1 MHRACKALVFPLAS
15 AGRSIPAKMAMMATT
30 TSSSMR
36 VKASREE
43 ERVKV
48 EGFIARIRRFGFI
61 QLPENE
67 TGNVKSIGLKRF
79 MQSWHSTGRY
89 LLIPEATF

>member
-1 MHRACKALVFPLAS
+1 VHRACKALVFPLAS

-43 ERVKV
+43 VRVKV
-48 EGFIARIRRFGFI
+48 EGFMARVRKMVSI
-61 QLPENE
+61 QLLEN
-67 TGNVKSIGLKRF
+67 TAGNGKRIGLKRLG
-79 MQSWHSTGRY
+79 QSWHPQLG
-89 LLIPEATF
+89 AF